1 MIKRLD
7 IVKIRSIKR
16 VTWVSGPAARP
27 AGPKGNWSVMGNIG
41 QILLLAKDETII
53 QIPVEDVIKVAA
65 YDLNKVIENIK
76 KVKSTADLEKLK
88 KGSNV
93 KA

>member
-1 MIKRLD
+1 
-7 IVKIRSIKR
+7 
-16 VTWVSGPAARP
+16 
-27 AGPKGNWSVMGNIG
+27 MGNIG

-88 KGSNV
+88 KGSN
-93 KA
+93 ATA